1 MVAVTPLVGLAA
13 KAKIDPEGFQDT
25 LLDALPGPIARAIIA
40 QFLSQPSAGPAPPP
54 PSSSPAPPPS
64 RPPPTPE
71 PRAEVQ
77 GGAPMALPAS
87 LAAPPSDALLADAK
101 AAAEQQWAH
110 IQAAA
115 AAALAAT
122 RADRAAET
130 EARRQVE
137 EELRKEIGLLEKER
151 QLLEQ
156 EIATLLASADG
167 GGGAHKEQPQVVFQ
181 EVVAAGQ
188 EWRDKL
194 DVAMAESV
202 AAKVAAALK
211 ALPEAPISA
220 VAARVD
226 AGEPALASADVPLEV
241 VQKRIKEVLQEIEA
255 RTKLEN
261 IRLRDAVQQTREAV
275 KAELAE
281 AKEKEL
287 AAHQRKLKQHMDEQI
302 EAVKQAAAASI
313 KKRQGQYADY
323 LRALFDEASQRAQ
336 EYAETNARLAAAG
349 EALQRESALEDARR
363 ELASAYALQANQR
376 IEEAE
381 DLNLRVGVLG
391 KVLEDGARVVN
402 HSRELQHLSVA
413 VDAAIEQVRRDESF
427 AADMGVIASSSD
439 PVAQSVVRAL
449 GPRLGKLEAEPLPS
463 KDALVDEFERSVSAA
478 RRALLVPAGSG
489 VAGQLYASVRALGL
503 RTLSDTEL
511 PEATTDESRLR
522 RARVLLLRG
531 DVGAAVDELAGL
543 PAGAVQALQGFTA
556 KANDRLV
563 VEQSLRML
571 RAHLLTSLVSL
582 C

>member
-1 MVAVTPLVGLAA
+1 
-13 KAKIDPEGFQDT
+13 
-25 LLDALPGPIARAIIA
+25 
-40 QFLSQPSAGPAPPP
+40 
-54 PSSSPAPPPS
+54 
-64 RPPPTPE
+64 
-71 PRAEVQ
+71 
-77 GGAPMALPAS
+77 MALPAS

-101 AAAEQQWAH
+101 AAAEEQWAH

-122 RADRAAET
+122 RADGAAAT

-220 VAARVD
+220 AAARVG

-241 VQKRIKEVLQEIEA
+241 VQKRIKEVLQEIDA

-275 KAELAE
+275 KAELA
-281 AKEKEL
+281 AAAEKEL
-287 AAHQRKLKQHMDEQI
+287 AVHQRTLKQHMDEQI
-302 EAVKQAAAASI
+302 EAVQQAAAASI

-323 LRALFDEASQRAQ
+323 LRALFDEASQRGQ
-336 EYAETNARLAAAG
+336 EYAETNARLVAAG
-349 EALQRESALEDARR
+349 EALQRESALEDARK

-402 HSRELQHLSVA
+402 HSRAVQHLSVA
-413 VDAAIEQVRRDESF
+413 VDAALEQVRRDESF
-427 AADMGVIASSSD
+427 AADMGVIASSPD
-439 PVAQSVVRAL
+439 PVAQSVVQAL

-463 KDALVDEFERSVSAA
+463 KDALVDEFERSVGAA

-522 RARVLLLRG
+522 RARVLLIRG

-543 PAGAVQALQGFTA
+543 PAAAVQALQGFTA